1 MSPAELPGRSLGSSL
16 PPTSPPS
23 TQSGGSP
30 PHVAGNPLS
39 AAAMAGNPQF
49 VAGEGDTSPPLLDVR
64 GLTVEF
70 RTRDGVARAADAV
83 DLNVRRGRTVA
94 VIGESG
100 CGKSVTAAAIM
111 GIIAPPGQVTA
122 GQVLFNG
129 VDVLGLDD
137 KARRALRGTQIAMV
151 FQDAPSALNPVMQ
164 VGKQIAEMFRVHQGL
179 GRKEAFARAVELM
192 DAVRIPSAASR
203 AKDYPHQFSGGM
215 RQRVMIA
222 MAIAL
227 SPQLLIAD
235 EPTTALDVT
244 VQAQILQLLAEL
256 KRELDMSV
264 LLITHDLGV
273 ASQVADDVVVMY
285 AGRVVE
291 TGPVRDVF
299 AQPGHP
305 YTRALLDSVPG
316 RHAAGELPAIPGMP
330 PRLTRMPPG
339 CAFAPRCEFAAPQC
353 VAAMPALLEFVPGRD
368 VACVRVGEVSR

>member
-1 MSPAELPGRSLGSSL
+1 
-16 PPTSPPS
+16 
-23 TQSGGSP
+23 
-30 PHVAGNPLS
+30 
-39 AAAMAGNPQF
+39 MAGNPQS
-49 VAGEGDTSPPLLDVR
+49 VAGATPGSTPLLDVR

-70 RTRDGVARAADAV
+70 RARDGVARAADAV
-83 DLNVRRGRTVA
+83 DLQVPCGRTVA

-111 GIIAPPGQVTA
+111 GIVAPPGKVTA
-122 GQVLFNG
+122 GEILFNG
-129 VDVLGLDD
+129 VDVLTLDD
-137 KARRALRGTQIAMV
+137 KARRALRGVQMSMV

-164 VGKQIAEMFRVHQGL
+164 VGKQIAEMFRVHQGM
-179 GRKEAFARAVELM
+179 GRKEAFTRAVELM

-203 AKDYPHQFSGGM
+203 ARDYPHQFSGGM

-227 SPQLLIAD
+227 KPQLLIAD

-256 KRELDMSV
+256 KGEMDMSV

-291 TGPVRDVF
+291 RGPLREVF

-316 RHAAGELPAIPGMP
+316 RHAVGELPAIPGMP

-339 CAFAPRCEFAAPQC
+339 CAFASRCGFAAPPC
-353 VAAMPALLEFVPGRD
+353 VAGVPALVEIRPGRD
-368 VACVRVGEVSR
+368 VACVRAAEVAR

>member
-1 MSPAELPGRSLGSSL
+1 MTPPAASSR
-16 PPTSPPS
+16 PS
-23 TQSGGSP
+23 AQSGDSP
-30 PHVAGNPLS
+30 PHVAGNPHS
-39 AAAMAGNPQF
+39 AAPMAGNPQF
-49 VAGEGDTSPPLLDVR
+49 VAGAAPASPPLLDVR

-83 DLNVRRGRTVA
+83 DLQVGRGRTVA

-111 GIIAPPGQVTA
+111 GIVAPPGQVTA
-122 GQVLFNG
+122 GQIMFNG
-129 VDVLGLDD
+129 VDVLTLDD
-137 KARRALRGTQIAMV
+137 KARRALRGPQMAMV

-164 VGKQIAEMFRVHQGL
+164 VGKQIAEMFRVHEGM

-192 DAVRIPSAASR
+192 DAVRIPSADTR

-227 SPQLLIAD
+227 KPQLLIAD

-244 VQAQILQLLAEL
+244 VQAQILDLLAEL
-256 KRELDMSV
+256 KRELEMSV

-291 TGPVRDVF
+291 TGPVREVF
-299 AQPGHP
+299 TQPAHP

-316 RHAAGELPAIPGMP
+316 RHAAGELPAISGMP

-339 CAFAPRCEFAAPQC
+339 CAFAPRCGFAAAEC
-353 VAAMPALLEFVPGRD
+353 VAAVSQLLEFGPGRD
-368 VACVRVGEVSR
+368 VACVRAAEVSR